1 MSPRRANPF
10 HLPETRGPALA
21 CLVGRTLA
29 YPEPCRRASHA
40 GAAIRSTMPV
50 TSPCHQRL
58 LVVSD
63 TLSPDPNGVA
73 LIAMRTSALL
83 SARARVHLVGPA
95 GARVPAPVRF
105 TGMKRTAIGT
115 ADFRVPCPGF
125 RTIARAVRE
134 SDAVV
139 VHTLGPLG
147 CAALLVARRYNKPST
162 LFLHNDFAKLM
173 RHTLRTPAGRS
184 AAEWA
189 AGRIER
195 WAVGIATRVVAPGSM
210 ALPSSDVFRLN
221 PPLYD
226 GGGLREHRA
235 DAPLTVA
242 YHGRISP
249 EKAVDSTVR
258 AIADADP
265 GHQRFRFRIIG
276 DGSQLLPTL
285 RLARELGVPVDHVP
299 WCKEPVA
306 SLTEADIYVMASR
319 TETYSMASLEAI
331 GCGLPVIARGVGEIP
346 GYIRHGET
354 GLLFDS
360 DRQLPGLIRTLA
372 DDPALRASM
381 ASRALAAAT
390 AKSVWQ
396 QFADASIAI

>member
-1 MSPRRANPF
+1 MPADSPRR
-10 HLPETRGPALA
+10 
-21 CLVGRTLA
+21 
-29 YPEPCRRASHA
+29 
-40 GAAIRSTMPV
+40 
-50 TSPCHQRL
+50 QRL

-73 LIAMRTSALL
+73 LIAMRTSELL
-83 SARARVHLVGPA
+83 SARADVHLLGPA
-95 GARVPAPVRF
+95 GARAPSAVRF
-105 TGMKRTAIGT
+105 TGLKRTAIGT
-115 ADFRVPCPGF
+115 ADFRLPYPGP
-125 RTIARAVRE
+125 RTMAQAVRDSE
-134 SDAVV
+134 GVV
-139 VHTLGPLG
+139 IHTLGPLG
-147 CAALLVARRYNKPST
+147 CEALIFARRYNKHST

-173 RHTLRTPAGRS
+173 RHTLRAPAGRS

-195 WAVGIATRVVAPGSM
+195 WAVGVASRVVAPSSM
-210 ALPSSDVFRLN
+210 AMPSSDVFRLD

-226 GGGLREHRA
+226 VKGLREHRA
-235 DAPLTVA
+235 EAPLTVV
-242 YHGRISP
+242 YHGRISR

-258 AIADADP
+258 AIANADP
-265 GHQRFRFRIIG
+265 GHKRFRFRIIG

-299 WCKEPVA
+299 WCKEPIA
-306 SLTEADIYVMASR
+306 SLVEADIYVMASR

-331 GCGLPVIARGVGEIP
+331 GCGLPVIARSVGEIP

-354 GLLFDS
+354 GLLFES
-360 DRQLPGLIRTLA
+360 DRQLPGLIRRLA

-390 AKSVWQ
+390 EKSVWQ
-396 QFADASIAI
+396 QFADASIAF